1 MNTEKVKFEITTKT
15 ILKIILAIFLVWF
28 LYAVRDVV
36 VLFFVVLVIFAAL
49 NPLVDRM
56 GNYIPRILALFL
68 LLLIFILIL
77 VAVGFL
83 LAPLIISQVH
93 QLAINL
99 PVLIERFG
107 PLYQQIQPSITNYQE
122 NLFKYSSQVGQL
134 TSGVFS
140 TTVGFISGV
149 VGVFTILVLSFYML
163 LEKDSIKKLLNDFVP
178 LEHKERI
185 FDLLRKIAEKMGK
198 WLRGQALLMLVV
210 GVADF
215 IALSILGVPYAAI
228 LAILGGL
235 FEVIPYVGPWLG
247 LLPAFIIAFTIS
259 PIKALFV
266 LIAYVLIQQL
276 EAQFLAPKIMGRAV
290 GLSPVIIILALLCG
304 ASLMG
309 ILGVIVAV
317 PVAAA
322 ISVIIQEWPE
332 IRKLRGL

>member
-1 MNTEKVKFEITTKT
+1 MNTEKVKFEITTAT
-15 ILKIILAIFLVWF
+15 IFKVILAVVLVWF
-28 LYAVRDVV
+28 LYAIRNVL
-36 VLFFVVLVIFAAL
+36 VLFFIVLVIFAAVG
-49 NPLVDRM
+49 PLVDRM
-56 GNYIPRILALFL
+56 SRYIPRVLALIL
-68 LLLIFILIL
+68 LLLILILIL
-77 VAVGFL
+77 VAFGFL
-83 LAPLIISQVH
+83 LAPLIVSQIH

-107 PLYQQIQPSITNYQE
+107 PLYQKLQPSIANYQE
-122 NLFKYSSQVGQL
+122 NLFKYSSQVGQI

-149 VGVFTILVLSFYML
+149 VGIFTVLVLSFYML
-163 LEKDSIKKLLNDFVP
+163 LEKNVIRKLADDFIP

-185 FDLLRKIAEKMGK
+185 FDVLRKIAEKMGK
-198 WLRGQALLMLVV
+198 WLRGQSLLMLVV

-215 IALSILGVPYAAI
+215 IALTILGVPYAAI

-235 FEVIPYVGPWLG
+235 FEVIPYIGPWLG

-276 EAQFLAPKIMGRAV
+276 EGQFLVPKIMGKAV

-304 ASLMG
+304 AELMG

-322 ISVIIQEWPE
+322 IAVIIQEWPE